1 MVRLFHLA
9 CCLAVVMTKL
19 IDRNT
24 TIPTKKDNNLLG
36 KFQLEGIPPAQKRRL
51 SQSEIDSE
59 KITAKNGLM
68 SYCYTM
74 LNTLALELKEKIE
87 EGNKEKIEA
96 AVTETLNWLD
106 KNQMA
111 EKDEFVAQQKDL
123 EHIVNPIMMKV
134 YQK

>member
-59 KITAKNGLM
+59 KIAAKNGLM
-68 SYCYTM
+68 NYCYTM

-87 EGNKEKIEA
+87 AGNKEKIEA

>member
-1 MVRLFHLA
+1 
-9 CCLAVVMTKL
+9 
-19 IDRNT
+19 
-24 TIPTKKDNNLLG
+24 
-36 KFQLEGIPPAQKRRL
+36 
-51 SQSEIDSE
+51 
-59 KITAKNGLM
+59 
-68 SYCYTM
+68 
-74 LNTLALELKEKIE
+74 LELKEKIE
-87 EGNKEKIEA
+87 AGNKEKIEA

>member
-1 MVRLFHLA
+1 
-9 CCLAVVMTKL
+9 MTKL

-59 KITAKNGLM
+59 KIEAKNGLM
-68 SYCYTM
+68 IYCYTM

-87 EGNKEKIEA
+87 AGNKKKIEA

>member
-1 MVRLFHLA
+1 
-9 CCLAVVMTKL
+9 MTKL

-51 SQSEIDSE
+51 SQSEIDRE
-59 KITAKNGLM
+59 KIAAKNGLM

-87 EGNKEKIEA
+87 AGNKEKIEA

>member
-1 MVRLFHLA
+1 
-9 CCLAVVMTKL
+9 
-19 IDRNT
+19 
-24 TIPTKKDNNLLG
+24 
-36 KFQLEGIPPAQKRRL
+36 
-51 SQSEIDSE
+51 
-59 KITAKNGLM
+59 
-68 SYCYTM
+68 M
-74 LNTLALELKEKIE
+74 LNTLALELKEQIE
-87 EGNKEKIEA
+87 AGNKEKIEA

>member
-51 SQSEIDSE
+51 SQSEIDRE
-59 KITAKNGLM
+59 KIAAKNGLM

-87 EGNKEKIEA
+87 AGNKEKIEA